1 MLRPLPVPALASAA
15 PAMAVLRASMVTK
28 LYGSTIALW
37 RADFDAKSGELV
49 ALEGP
54 NASGKTTLLR
64 ILAGL
69 TAPTSGRVSW
79 TGVAGDRGPRVAHV
93 GHESHL
99 YMALTPLE
107 NLRLTAHLAR
117 RGVEAGMRAC
127 DRLGLTPFVGTRCQH
142 LSSGTLRRVALARAL
157 TADPDVLLL
166 DEPFASLDAAAA
178 RATADILVD
187 LANRGRLVVL
197 AAHEEAFVHDV
208 ATRIIRLDGGRIV
221 ADDALRSVSPAVLHA

>member
-93 GHESHL
+93 SHESHL

-117 RGVEAGMRAC
+117 RGWSRRAS
-127 DRLGLTPFVGTRCQH
+127 RSTTRRSSMAPSWPSRRS
-142 LSSGTLRRVALARAL
+142 SSG
-157 TADPDVLLL
+157 D
-166 DEPFASLDAAAA
+166 SC
-178 RATADILVD
+178 
-187 LANRGRLVVL
+187 G
-197 AAHEEAFVHDV
+197 
-208 ATRIIRLDGGRIV
+208 
-221 ADDALRSVSPAVLHA
+221 PAVPRCSR